1 MEITMEHPRDF
12 LCPISHELMDT
23 PMVDQEGNTYEKI
36 NICNWLSNHNTSPIT
51 RNPLSIDHLS
61 LNRSL
66 RNIIE
71 DYKKSKGIPITTGL
85 KIPDIGR
92 DIDTSELSL
101 DLSYNGVYKLITISP
116 PKGID
121 RQSGD
126 ISAVVDISGSMGI
139 EATIKNDSG
148 QNESHGLSIL
158 DITKHA
164 LRTIVYCLDS
174 DDRFALISYSDS
186 ARVEYELNFMTPEN
200 KQEVLKCIDN
210 LHTEGSTNLWDG
222 LFKGMEELKKNKGSG
237 RNAGVF
243 LLTDGQPNIEPPR
256 GHIPMLKKYQD
267 ENPDITFSIDTY
279 GFGYNLDSELLNQL
293 AIQGNGSY
301 AFIPDSG
308 FVGTVF
314 EHSISNFLVNVSN
327 KSILCIEPSFGHELN
342 IQNIYYPYDTKSA
355 TWGYQINVGAI
366 QYGQN
371 KNIVVTTNS
380 PDDTFSVIFKYF
392 DTRDNKW
399 KSIEQNTFTTK
410 NKFVMKHYYRA
421 YFAEEVTKALV
432 TQDSNYISNLKSV
445 IESSNIGDDPYIQ
458 DLLKD
463 LNGQVS
469 QALSRNDWF
478 NKWGKHYLPSLVLS
492 HYLQKCNNF
501 KDPGVQ
507 HFGGDLFKKIRDKA
521 DDIFCNMEPPKP
533 SISYSR
539 GSSNR
544 SAAPVSMSVY
554 SQPSGVC
561 FDGFCEVSMFDKSTK
576 LVKDIVKGDKVM
588 TPNNKEATIRC
599 VVKTTTNG
607 RESLVSFEDGLLV
620 TKWHPIRIYGKWV
633 FPTNL
638 ALAEVRVCSAVY
650 SFLLETDDE
659 HVMII
664 NNIECIALAH
674 NIDKPVANHSYFG
687 TEEVI
692 KDLMN
697 MQGWDEGL
705 IVIGQKSAVRDSL
718 TNRVVKLVQ

>member
-1 MEITMEHPRDF
+1 MEITMDHPKDF

-23 PMVDQEGNTYEKI
+23 PMIDQEGNTYEKA
-36 NICNWLSNHNTSPIT
+36 NIFNWLSNHNTSPIT
-51 RNPLSIDHLS
+51 RNSLSINQLS

-66 RNIIE
+66 RNLIE
-71 DYKKSKGIPITTGL
+71 DYKKSKGIPIKTGP

-92 DIDTSELSL
+92 DIDKSELLL
-101 DLSYNGVYKLITISP
+101 DISCNGIYKSINIIP

-139 EATIKNDSG
+139 EATIKNNSG

-164 LRTIVYCLDS
+164 LRTIVYCLDP

-200 KQEVLKCIDN
+200 KQKVLKCIDN

-256 GHIPMLKKYQD
+256 GHIPMLQKYKD

-279 GFGYNLDSELLNQL
+279 GFGYNLNSELLNQL
-293 AIQGNGSY
+293 AINGNGSY

-327 KSILCIEPSFGHELN
+327 KSMLCIEPSPGQELN
-342 IQNIYYPYDTKSA
+342 IQNIYYPYNIKSA

-371 KNIVVTTNS
+371 KNIVLTTNS
-380 PDDTFSVIFKYF
+380 PNDTFIVTFKYF

-399 KSIEQNTFTTK
+399 KSIEKNTFTA
-410 NKFVMKHYYRA
+410 NENLVMKQYCRVS
-421 YFAEEVTKALV
+421 FADEVTKALA
-432 TQDSNYISNLKSV
+432 TQNGTYLTNLNTLIKSFTV
-445 IESSNIGDDPYIQ
+445 KYDPYIQ

-463 LNGQVS
+463 LNGQVA

-478 NKWGKHYLPSLVLS
+478 NKWGRHYLPSLVLS

-533 SISYSR
+533 SISVARGYSSR
-539 GSSNR
+539 N
-544 SAAPVSMSVY
+544 ATPVNMSIY
-554 SQPSGVC
+554 SQPSSVC
-561 FDGFCEVSMFDKSTK
+561 FDGFCEVSMFDRTTK
-576 LVKDIVKGDKVM
+576 LVKDIVKGDKLM
-588 TPNNKEATIRC
+588 TPNNKEATVRC
-599 VVKTTTNG
+599 VVKTTTSG
-607 RESLVSFEDGLLV
+607 SESLVRFEDGLLV
-620 TKWHPIRIYGKWV
+620 TKWHPVRIYGKWV
-633 FPTNL
+633 FPANL

-674 NIDKPVANHSYFG
+674 NINEPVAKHSYYG
-687 TEEVI
+687 TEEVV

-697 MQGWDEGL
+697 MQGWDSGL
-705 IVIGQKSAVRDSL
+705 ITINSSNIIRDEI
-718 TNRVVKLVQ
+718 TNRVIKIK